1 MTNLCF
7 KRGMINILL
16 IVFIEFRDIS
26 SNHALPV
33 INIINDR
40 GAFVFGYPTT
50 SSLSCQGMRLVERRW
65 RQQQR
70 NQQSGSSLF
79 LSPDKNNANN
89 WNGFSSSGGA
99 LFTRKNS
106 ILLFVLTP
114 ILLETYSRIGA
125 LFIPNTTNSIEDNES
140 SSSFITTPLIKSP
153 KTNTGSSWNDVEHVT
168 IVFHGAGGQDGYTD
182 ELMKRLQ
189 NQQQKESNSSRF
201 YSHIVDWSEYSTDI
215 LQASY
220 NGQRIGKIV
229 AKEISNQATN
239 LKTIH
244 FIGISVGAFT
254 ADSAVNEI
262 QKIRKKSNNSI
273 NNNNNKKSDLFVQ
286 LTLLD
291 PFQQRGIFGINYGY
305 NQFGMSADYAQ
316 QYLNTDDP
324 VPSTNQPLN
333 LEKNINVCYDVTNL
347 RPNEIFGH
355 DWPLVYYTQSE
366 NCGKLMIN
374 EGTRKTD
381 DGNEK
386 KNIDRGTFMVL

>member
-1 MTNLCF
+1 MTNLF
-7 KRGMINILL
+7 SKRGMINILL
-16 IVFIEFRDIS
+16 SVFILFRVATT
-26 SNHALPV
+26 NHALPV
-33 INIINDR
+33 TNIINDR
-40 GAFVFGYPTT
+40 GGFVFGYQTT
-50 SSLSCQGMRLVERRW
+50 SSLSRQGMRLLKRRW

-70 NQQSGSSLF
+70 NQQFGSSLF

-89 WNGFSSSGGA
+89 LNGFPSSGGA

-106 ILLFVLTP
+106 LLLFVLTP

-125 LFIPNTTNSIEDNES
+125 LFIPNTTNGIEDNES
-140 SSSFITTPLIKSP
+140 SSSFITSP
-153 KTNTGSSWNDVEHVT
+153 PMNTKTNTDSSWNDVEHVT

-189 NQQQKESNSSRF
+189 NQQQKESYSSRF
-201 YSHIVDWSEYSTDI
+201 YSHLVDWSEYSTNI

-220 NGQRIGKIV
+220 NGQRIGEIV

-262 QKIRKKSNNSI
+262 QKIRKKDNNSI
-273 NNNNNKKSDLFVQ
+273 NNNNKKSDLFVQ

-333 LEKNINVCYDVTNL
+333 LEKNINACYDVTNL

-374 EGTRKTD
+374 KGTKTD
-381 DGNEK
+381 DGKEK
-386 KNIDRGTFMVL
+386 KNIDRGTFVVL